1 MKLQVMA
8 SGLVSSLLSSTS
20 SLLAI
25 LRSPLSDLYP
35 RSGHPTASA
44 DLQRL
49 KRLLSRIQATL
60 EDAEEQGLQDN
71 YVKLWLKELKD
82 LALDAEDVLDDYRY
96 ELLQSQVQEFQ
107 GDYPRKRKHMD
118 NDEEDNDSIDE
129 VWMYTIGA

>member
-1 MKLQVMA
+1 MA
-8 SGLVSSLLSSTS
+8 SGLVSSLLSSAS

-49 KRLLSRIQATL
+49 KRLLSHIQATL
-60 EDAEEQGLQDN
+60 DDAEEQGLQDN

-82 LALDAEDVLDDYRY
+82 LARDAKDVLDDYRY
-96 ELLQSQVQEFQ
+96 ELLQSQVQERQ
-107 GDYPRKRKHMD
+107 GDYPCKRKHLD
-118 NDEEDNDSIDE
+118 KDEEDDDGINE
-129 VWMYTIGA
+129 VCM